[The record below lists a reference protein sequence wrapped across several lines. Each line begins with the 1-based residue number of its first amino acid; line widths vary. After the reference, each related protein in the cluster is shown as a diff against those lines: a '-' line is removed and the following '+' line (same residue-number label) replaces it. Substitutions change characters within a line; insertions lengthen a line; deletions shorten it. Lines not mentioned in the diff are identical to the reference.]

1 MACLFSSGSN
11 VGGNELCRASSKESR
26 LVSSRR
32 LLSVL
37 SHGLHQVKLPIGQA
51 KVAHPSG
58 TQPELLALSPHP
70 RAKSSPLGRGVGAL
84 VGTQFSALLQHF
96 VVSQGTKSLRI
107 WYLWSP
113 FSSREA

>member
-1 MACLFSSGSN
+1 M
-11 VGGNELCRASSKESR
+11 GGNELCRASSKESR

-70 RAKSSPLGRGVGAL
+70 RAKSGPLGRGVGGHSVLSSSAAFRGVSGDQESENL
-84 VGTQFSALLQHF
+84 VSLVSIQF
-96 VVSQGTKSLRI
+96 
-107 WYLWSP
+107 
-113 FSSREA
+113 